1 MNIKQVARLLK
12 DIGVETVATDTSL
25 RPEIDYGV
33 NYYMLKLNDETGK
46 WEFIYVP
53 HERRSFGG
61 EEIEKSFNDEVGAS
75 KYYYLRQLSS
85 YYYFKYIQ
93 PFELKNK
100 DINFSMPDST
110 LKELKEAFRR
120 LNINTSYY
128 SFDGKV
134 KERGMFLET
143 INNEESKVYF
153 FGRKGKEVNAS
164 LILENWLAYSYM
176 YRSVYYLYL
185 LDQHYADLIK
195 NKEIGHIFTDED
207 YKTVLTGR

>member
-53 HERRSFGG
+53 HERISFGG
-61 EEIEKSFNDEVGAS
+61 EEIEKSFNDEAGAS
-75 KYYYLRQLSS
+75 KYYYLRQLST

-110 LKELKEAFRR
+110 LKELKEYCRR

-153 FGRKGKEVNAS
+153 MGKDGAIVNTS
-164 LILENWLAYSYM
+164 LVLENWEAYDYM
-176 YRSVYYLYL
+176 YQSVYSLYL
-185 LDQHYADLIK
+185 FDKHYENLIK
-195 NKEIGHIFTDED
+195 NKEICHIFTDGN
-207 YKTVLTGR
+207 YKTVLTGS

>member
-1 MNIKQVARLLK
+1 MNIKQVTRLLN
-12 DIGVETVATDTSL
+12 DIGVETVATDTSFG
-25 RPEIDYGV
+25 PDVDYGV
-33 NYYMLKLNDETGK
+33 NYYMLKLNNETGK

-61 EEIEKSFNDEVGAS
+61 EEIEKSFNDEAGAS

-85 YYYFKYIQ
+85 YYYSKYIQ

-100 DINFSMPDST
+100 DINFGMPGST

-134 KERGMFLET
+134 KERSMFLET

-153 FGRKGKEVNAS
+153 MGKDGAIINTS
-164 LILENWLAYSYM
+164 LVLEDWEAYDYM
-176 YRSVYYLYL
+176 YQSVYSLYL
-185 LDQHYADLIK
+185 FDKHYANLIK
-195 NKEIGHIFTDED
+195 NKEIGHIFTDGD